1 MKYQFADRISNL
13 KPSAIREIL
22 KNSDPNVISLAAG
35 NPAVESFPVAE
46 MQEIANRIFNEEA
59 GVAFQ
64 YGITEGYLKLREL
77 LRKRLS
83 EKFHMGTDNDELLV
97 VSGGQQ
103 AIDLATKVLCNEGD
117 VVVSE
122 NPSFIGALNTF
133 RSYAVVLKGVDVLD
147 DGMDLEK
154 LEETFKN
161 NSKVKMLYIIP
172 SFQNPL
178 GTCTSL
184 EKRKAIY
191 DLCVKYGVIILE
203 DNPYGELRFDGED
216 IPTLKSMDTEGIVIY
231 CGSMSKVMSAG
242 IRVGFTLAP
251 KEIAAKMTVGK
262 QGSDV
267 HTNQF
272 FQMLI
277 ADFMEHYDF
286 DGHIEKIRALYKHKS
301 GLMLDAIREYFPK
314 EVKYTTPQGGLF
326 LWCTLPE
333 GADMLEFVQFAKT
346 KGVAVVPGVA
356 FNVEEGTPSRCFR
369 LNYSTPSDEKV
380 VEGTRILGL
389 ALQEFLAK

>member
-1 MKYQFADRISNL
+1 MNYQFADRINNL

-35 NPAVESFPVAE
+35 NPAVESFPVEE
-46 MQEIANRIFNEEA
+46 MQEIANRIFTEQA

-64 YGITEGYLKLREL
+64 YGITEGYPRLREL
-77 LRKRLS
+77 VRKRLAD
-83 EKFHMGTDNDELLV
+83 KFGMGTDNDELLI

-103 AIDLATKVLCNEGD
+103 GIDLATKVLCNEGD
-117 VVVSE
+117 VIVSE

-133 RSYAVVLKGVDVLD
+133 RSYAAVLKGVDVLD

-154 LEETFKN
+154 LEEAFKN

-191 DLCVKYGVIILE
+191 SLCVKYGVMILE

-242 IRVGFTLAP
+242 IRVGFVLAP
-251 KEIAAKMTVGK
+251 KAVAAKMTVGK
-262 QGSDV
+262 QASDV

-286 DGHIEKIRALYKHKS
+286 DAHIEKIRALYKHKS

-333 GADMLEFVQFAKT
+333 GADMLEFVQFAKS

-369 LNYSTPSDEKV
+369 LNYSTPTDEKV
-380 VEGTRILGL
+380 VEGTKILGL

>member
-1 MKYQFADRISNL
+1 MNYQFADRINNL

-64 YGITEGYLKLREL
+64 YGITEGYPKLREL

-83 EKFHMGTDNDELLV
+83 EKFHMGTENDELLV

-117 VVVSE
+117 IVVSE

-133 RSYAVVLKGVDVLD
+133 RSYAAVLKGVDVLD

-154 LEETFKN
+154 LENTFKS

-242 IRVGFTLAP
+242 IRVGFVLAP

-369 LNYSTPSDEKV
+369 LNYSTPPDDKV

>member
-1 MKYQFADRISNL
+1 MKYQFADRINNL

-64 YGITEGYLKLREL
+64 YGITEGYPKLREL

-154 LEETFKN
+154 
-161 NSKVKMLYIIP
+161 
-172 SFQNPL
+172 PL
-178 GTCTSL
+178 
-184 EKRKAIY
+184 RQ
-191 DLCVKYGVIILE
+191 
-203 DNPYGELRFDGED
+203 
-216 IPTLKSMDTEGIVIY
+216 
-231 CGSMSKVMSAG
+231 
-242 IRVGFTLAP
+242 IRR
-251 KEIAAKMTVGK
+251 
-262 QGSDV
+262 D
-267 HTNQF
+267 
-272 FQMLI
+272 
-277 ADFMEHYDF
+277 Y
-286 DGHIEKIRALYKHKS
+286 S
-301 GLMLDAIREYFPK
+301 G
-314 EVKYTTPQGGLF
+314 G
-326 LWCTLPE
+326 
-333 GADMLEFVQFAKT
+333 
-346 KGVAVVPGVA
+346 
-356 FNVEEGTPSRCFR
+356 
-369 LNYSTPSDEKV
+369 
-380 VEGTRILGL
+380 
-389 ALQEFLAK
+389 

>member
-1 MKYQFADRISNL
+1 MNYQFADRINNL

-35 NPAVESFPVAE
+35 NPAVESFPVE
-46 MQEIANRIFNEEA
+46 QMQEIANRIFNEEA

-64 YGITEGYLKLREL
+64 YGITEGYPKLREL
-77 LRKRLS
+77 IRGRLS
-83 EKFHMGTDNDELLV
+83 EKFGMGTENDELLI

-103 AIDLATKVLCNEGD
+103 GIDLATKVLCNEGD
-117 VVVSE
+117 VIVSE

-133 RSYAVVLKGVDVLD
+133 RSYAAVLKGVDVLE

-154 LEETFKN
+154 LEAAFRDN
-161 NSKVKMLYIIP
+161 QNVKMLYIIP

-191 DLCVKYGVIILE
+191 NLCVKYGVVILE

-216 IPTLKSMDTEGIVIY
+216 IPTLKSMDTEGIVVY

-242 IRVGFTLAP
+242 IRVGFVLAP

-262 QGSDV
+262 QASDV

-286 DGHIEKIRALYKHKS
+286 DAHIRKIRALYKHKS
-301 GLMLDAIREYFPK
+301 SLMFDAIREYFPK

-333 GADMLEFVQFAKT
+333 GADMLEFVQYAKS

-369 LNYSTPSDEKV
+369 LNYSTPTDEKV

-389 ALQEFLAK
+389 ALQEFLSK

>member
-1 MKYQFADRISNL
+1 MKYQFADRINNL

-64 YGITEGYLKLREL
+64 YGITEGYPKLREL

-178 GTCTSL
+178 GICTSL

-380 VEGTRILGL
+380 V
-389 ALQEFLAK
+389 

>member
-1 MKYQFADRISNL
+1 MNYQFADRINNL

-64 YGITEGYLKLREL
+64 YGITEGYPRLRKL
-77 LRKRLS
+77 LRARLA
-83 EKFHMGTDNDELLV
+83 EKFGMTNENDELLV

-117 VVVSE
+117 VIVSE
-122 NPSFIGALNTF
+122 NPAFIGALNTF
-133 RSYAVVLKGVDVLD
+133 RSYAAVLKGVDVLE
-147 DGMDLEK
+147 DGMDLDA
-154 LEETFKN
+154 LEAAFRDNKN
-161 NSKVKMLYIIP
+161 VKMLYTIP

-184 EKRKAIY
+184 EKRRAIY
-191 DLCVKYGVIILE
+191 DLCVKYGVVILE

-216 IPTLKSMDTEGIVIY
+216 IPTIKSMDTEGIVIY

-242 IRVGFTLAP
+242 IRVGFVLAP

-262 QGSDV
+262 QASDV

-286 DGHIEKIRALYKHKS
+286 DGHIQKIRALYKHKS

-314 EVKYTTPQGGLF
+314 EVQYTTPQGGLF

-369 LNYSTPSDEKV
+369 LNYSTPTDEKV
-380 VEGTRILGL
+380 VEGTRLLGL

>member
-64 YGITEGYLKLREL
+64 YGITEGYPKLREL

-103 AIDLATKVLCNEGD
+103 AIGLATKVLCNEGD

>member
-64 YGITEGYLKLREL
+64 YGITEGYPKLREL

>member
-1 MKYQFADRISNL
+1 MNYQFADRINNL

-64 YGITEGYLKLREL
+64 YGITEGYPRLRKL
-77 LRKRLS
+77 LRARLA
-83 EKFHMGTDNDELLV
+83 EKFGMTSENDELLV

-117 VVVSE
+117 IVVSE
-122 NPSFIGALNTF
+122 NPAFIGALNTF
-133 RSYAVVLKGVDVLD
+133 RSYAAVLKGVDVLE
-147 DGMDLEK
+147 DGMDLDA
-154 LEETFKN
+154 LEAAFRDNKN
-161 NSKVKMLYIIP
+161 VKMLYTIP

-184 EKRKAIY
+184 EKRRAIY
-191 DLCVKYGVIILE
+191 DLCVKYGVVILE

-216 IPTLKSMDTEGIVIY
+216 IPTIKSMDTEGIVIY

-242 IRVGFTLAP
+242 IRVGFVLAP

-262 QGSDV
+262 QASDV

-286 DGHIEKIRALYKHKS
+286 DGHIQKIRALYKHKS
-301 GLMLDAIREYFPK
+301 SLMLDAIREYFPK
-314 EVKYTTPQGGLF
+314 EVQYTTPQGGLF

-369 LNYSTPSDEKV
+369 LNYSTPTDEKV
-380 VEGTRILGL
+380 VEGTRLLGL

>member
-1 MKYQFADRISNL
+1 MNYQFADRINNL

-64 YGITEGYLKLREL
+64 YGITEGYPRLRKL
-77 LRKRLS
+77 LRARLA
-83 EKFHMGTDNDELLV
+83 EKFGMTSENDELLV

-103 AIDLATKVLCNEGD
+103 AIDLATKVLCNKGD
-117 VVVSE
+117 VIVSE
-122 NPSFIGALNTF
+122 NPAFIGALNTF
-133 RSYAVVLKGVDVLD
+133 RSYAAVLKGVDVLE
-147 DGMDLEK
+147 DGMDLDA
-154 LEETFKN
+154 LEAAFRDNKN
-161 NSKVKMLYIIP
+161 VKMLYTIP

-184 EKRKAIY
+184 EKRRAIY
-191 DLCVKYGVIILE
+191 DLCVKYGVVILE

-216 IPTLKSMDTEGIVIY
+216 IPTIKSMDTEGIVIY

-242 IRVGFTLAP
+242 IRVGFVLAP

-262 QGSDV
+262 QASDV

-286 DGHIEKIRALYKHKS
+286 DGHIQKIRALYKHKS

-314 EVKYTTPQGGLF
+314 EVQYTTPQGGLF

-369 LNYSTPSDEKV
+369 LNYSTPTDEKV
-380 VEGTRILGL
+380 VEGTRLLGL

>member
-1 MKYQFADRISNL
+1 MNYQFADRINNL

-35 NPAVESFPVAE
+35 NPAVESFPVKE
-46 MQEIANRIFNEEA
+46 MQEIANRIFHEEA

-64 YGITEGYLKLREL
+64 YGITEGYPRLREL
-77 LRKRLS
+77 LRRRLS
-83 EKFHMGTDNDELLV
+83 EKFGMGTDNDELIV

-103 AIDLATKVLCNEGD
+103 AIDLATKVMCNEGD

-133 RSYAVVLKGVDVLD
+133 RSYAAVLKGVDVLD
-147 DGMDLEK
+147 DGMDLDK
-154 LEETFKN
+154 LEETFRQNPNTKL
-161 NSKVKMLYIIP
+161 LYIIP

-184 EKRKAIY
+184 EKRRGIY
-191 DLCVKYGVIILE
+191 ELCVKYGVVILE
-203 DNPYGELRFDGED
+203 DNPYGELRFEGED

-242 IRVGFTLAP
+242 IRVGFVLAP
-251 KEIAAKMTVGK
+251 REIAAKMTVGK
-262 QGSDV
+262 QASDV

-286 DGHIEKIRALYKHKS
+286 DGHIGKIRALYKHKS
-301 GLMLDAIREYFPK
+301 GLMLDAIRGYFPK
-314 EVKYTTPQGGLF
+314 EVQYTVPQGGLF

-389 ALQEFLAK
+389 ALQEFLKK

>member
-1 MKYQFADRISNL
+1 MDYRFADRINNL

-46 MQEIANRIFNEEA
+46 MQEIANKIFDENP

-64 YGITEGYLKLREL
+64 YGITEGYPPLREL
-77 LRKRLS
+77 LKRRLRD
-83 EKFHMGTDNDELLV
+83 KFGMGTEADDLIV

-117 VVVSE
+117 VVLSE
-122 NPSFIGALNTF
+122 DPAFIGALNTF
-133 RSYAVVLKGVDVLD
+133 RSYAVELKGVPMAE
-147 DGMDLEK
+147 DGMDTAVLETLLKETPNVK
-154 LEETFKN
+154 L
-161 NSKVKMLYIIP
+161 LYTIP

-178 GTCTSL
+178 GICTSL
-184 EKRKAIY
+184 EKRKEVYRICA
-191 DLCVKYGVIILE
+191 KYGVMILE
-203 DNPYGELRFDGED
+203 DNPYGELRFAGED

-242 IRVGFTLAP
+242 IRVGFVLAP
-251 KEIAAKMTVGK
+251 KPVIAKMTVGK
-262 QGSDV
+262 QASDV

-277 ADFMEHYDF
+277 ADYMANYDF
-286 DGHIEKIRALYKHKS
+286 DGHIEKIRAIYRRKS
-301 GLMLDAIREYFPK
+301 GLMLDAIQKYFPK
-314 EVKYTTPQGGLF
+314 EVAYTRPEGGLF

-333 GADMLEFVQFAKT
+333 GADMLEFVKFAKG
-346 KGVAVVPGVA
+346 KGVSVVPGSA
-356 FNVEEGTPSRCFR
+356 FNVEQDAPSRCFR
-369 LNYSTPSDEKV
+369 INYSTPSDEKV
-380 VEGTRILGL
+380 VEGTRLLGL

>member
-1 MKYQFADRISNL
+1 MNYQFADRINNL

-64 YGITEGYLKLREL
+64 YGITEGYPRLRKL
-77 LRKRLS
+77 LRARLA
-83 EKFHMGTDNDELLV
+83 EKFGMTNENDELLV

-103 AIDLATKVLCNEGD
+103 GIDLATKVLCNEGD
-117 VVVSE
+117 VIVSE
-122 NPSFIGALNTF
+122 NPAFIGALNTF
-133 RSYAVVLKGVDVLD
+133 RSYAAVLKGVDVLE
-147 DGMDLEK
+147 DGMDLDA
-154 LEETFKN
+154 LEAAFRDNKN
-161 NSKVKMLYIIP
+161 VKMLYTIP

-184 EKRKAIY
+184 EKRRAIY
-191 DLCVKYGVIILE
+191 DLCVKYGVVILE

-216 IPTLKSMDTEGIVIY
+216 IPPIKSMAPEGIVIY

-242 IRVGFTLAP
+242 IRVGFVLAP

-262 QGSDV
+262 QASDV

-286 DGHIEKIRALYKHKS
+286 DGHI
-301 GLMLDAIREYFPK
+301 
-314 EVKYTTPQGGLF
+314 Q
-326 LWCTLPE
+326 
-333 GADMLEFVQFAKT
+333 
-346 KGVAVVPGVA
+346 
-356 FNVEEGTPSRCFR
+356 
-369 LNYSTPSDEKV
+369 
-380 VEGTRILGL
+380 
-389 ALQEFLAK
+389 

>member
-1 MKYQFADRISNL
+1 MDYRFADRINNL

-22 KNSDPNVISLAAG
+22 KNNDPNIIPLAAG
-35 NPAVESFPVAE
+35 NPAVESFPITE
-46 MQEIANRIFNEEA
+46 MQEIANKIFEERA

-64 YGITEGYLKLREL
+64 YGITEGYPPLREL
-77 LRKRLS
+77 LKKRLR
-83 EKFHMGTDNDELLV
+83 EKFAMGGENDELIV

-117 VVVSE
+117 VIVSE
-122 NPSFIGALNTF
+122 NPAFIGALNTF
-133 RSYAVVLKGVDVLD
+133 RSYAVRLRGVDMAG
-147 DGMDLEK
+147 DGMDTAMLERVFR
-154 LEETFKN
+154 EN
-161 NSKVKMLYIIP
+161 PGVKMLYTIP

-178 GTCTSL
+178 GICTSL
-184 EKRKAIY
+184 EKRREVY
-191 DLCVKYGVIILE
+191 RLCVQYGVMILE
-203 DNPYGELRFDGED
+203 DNPYGELRFAGED

-242 IRVGFTLAP
+242 IRVGFVLAP
-251 KEIAAKMTVGK
+251 KPVIAKMTVGK
-262 QGSDV
+262 QASDV

-277 ADFMEHYDF
+277 AEYMEHYDF
-286 DGHIEKIRALYKHKS
+286 DGHIEKIRAIYKRKS
-301 GLMLDAIREYFPK
+301 SLMLDAIEKYFPK
-314 EVKYTTPQGGLF
+314 EVAYTRPEGGLF

-333 GADMLEFVQFAKT
+333 GADMLDFVQFAKN
-346 KGVAVVPGVA
+346 KGVSVVPGVA

-369 LNYSTPSDEKV
+369 INYSTPSDEKV
-380 VEGTRILGL
+380 VEGTRLLGL

>member
-1 MKYQFADRISNL
+1 MNYQFADRINNL

-35 NPAVESFPVAE
+35 NPAVESFPVKE
-46 MQEIANRIFNEEA
+46 MQEIANRIFHEEA

-64 YGITEGYLKLREL
+64 YGITEGYPRLREL
-77 LRKRLS
+77 LRRRLS
-83 EKFHMGTDNDELLV
+83 EKFGMGTDNDELIV

-103 AIDLATKVLCNEGD
+103 AIDLATKVMCNEGD

-133 RSYAVVLKGVDVLD
+133 RSYAAVLKGVDVLD
-147 DGMDLEK
+147 DGMDLDK
-154 LEETFKN
+154 LEETFRQNPNTKL
-161 NSKVKMLYIIP
+161 LYIIP

-184 EKRKAIY
+184 EKRRGIY
-191 DLCVKYGVIILE
+191 ELCVKYGVVILE
-203 DNPYGELRFDGED
+203 DNPYGELRFEGED

-242 IRVGFTLAP
+242 IRVGFVLAP
-251 KEIAAKMTVGK
+251 REIAAKMTVGK
-262 QGSDV
+262 QASDV

-286 DGHIEKIRALYKHKS
+286 DGHIGKIRALYKHKS

-314 EVKYTTPQGGLF
+314 EVQYTVPQGGLF

-389 ALQEFLAK
+389 ALQEFLKK

>member
-1 MKYQFADRISNL
+1 MNYQFADRINNL

-64 YGITEGYLKLREL
+64 YGITEGYPRLRKL
-77 LRKRLS
+77 LRARLA
-83 EKFHMGTDNDELLV
+83 EKFGMTNENDELLV

-103 AIDLATKVLCNEGD
+103 GIDLATKVLCNEGD
-117 VVVSE
+117 VIVSE
-122 NPSFIGALNTF
+122 NPAFIGALNTF
-133 RSYAVVLKGVDVLD
+133 RSYAAVLKGVDVLE
-147 DGMDLEK
+147 DGMDLDA
-154 LEETFKN
+154 LEAAFRDNKN
-161 NSKVKMLYIIP
+161 VKMLYTIP

-184 EKRKAIY
+184 EKRRAIY
-191 DLCVKYGVIILE
+191 DLCVKYGVVILE

-216 IPTLKSMDTEGIVIY
+216 IPTIKSMDTKGIVIY

-242 IRVGFTLAP
+242 IRVGFVLAP

-262 QGSDV
+262 QASDV

-286 DGHIEKIRALYKHKS
+286 DGHIQKIRALYKHKS

-314 EVKYTTPQGGLF
+314 EVQYTTPQGGLF

-369 LNYSTPSDEKV
+369 LNYSTPTDEKV
-380 VEGTRILGL
+380 VEGTRLLGL

>member
-64 YGITEGYLKLREL
+64 YGITEGYPKLREL

-178 GTCTSL
+178 GICTSL

>member
-1 MKYQFADRISNL
+1 MNYQFADRINNL

-35 NPAVESFPVAE
+35 NPAVESFPVTE
-46 MQEIANRIFNEEA
+46 MQEIANRIFNEQA
-59 GVAFQ
+59 GIAFQ
-64 YGITEGYLKLREL
+64 YGITEGYPKLREL

-83 EKFHMGTDNDELLV
+83 EKFHMGTENDELLV

-133 RSYAVVLKGVDVLD
+133 RSYAAVLKGVDVLD

-154 LEETFKN
+154 LEETFKSN
-161 NSKVKMLYIIP
+161 RNVKMLYIIP

-184 EKRKAIY
+184 EKRRAIY
-191 DLCVKYGVIILE
+191 DLCVKYGVVILE

-242 IRVGFTLAP
+242 IRVGFVLAP

-262 QGSDV
+262 QASDV

-286 DGHIEKIRALYKHKS
+286 DAHIAKIRALYKHKS

-346 KGVAVVPGVA
+346 KGVAVVPGIA

-369 LNYSTPSDEKV
+369 LNYSTPTDEKV
-380 VEGTRILGL
+380 VEGTKILGL
-389 ALQEFLAK
+389 ALQEFLKK